1 MLAGFWVCA
10 SVMLVVFFDLKP
22 HSLAGTAKVSVLCS
36 RALDVTLQ
44 DFSGH

>member
-22 HSLAGTAKVSVLCS
+22 RSLAGTARVSVPCS